1 MSNKMAIF
9 FAESLA
15 KMTETSSAITIT
27 INTKTSLTSTDRAIA
42 LTTASTATTATATT
56 LTPIQQTNPIFKFC
70 SGQECIVFGGGSLGV
85 FVVAFLIFSLFI
97 FYKRKR
103 GEF

>member
-42 LTTASTATTATATT
+42 LTTASTATTATT